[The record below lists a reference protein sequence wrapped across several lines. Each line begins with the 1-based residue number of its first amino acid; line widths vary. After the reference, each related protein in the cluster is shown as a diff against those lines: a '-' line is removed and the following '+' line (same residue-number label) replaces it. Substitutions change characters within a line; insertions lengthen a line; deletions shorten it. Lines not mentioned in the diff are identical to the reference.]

1 MYTFNVVETEAW
13 PNWREV
19 NAVGT
24 DAEVRIQDPDELRT
38 TSGERTAWCNGV
50 GLGWKTGFPYRGDT
64 VCTNSK
70 CVGLRLGVHA
80 YGVTRVTE
88 GEGR

>member
-13 PNWREV
+13 PNWREA

-50 GLGWKTGFPYRGDT
+50 GLG
-64 VCTNSK
+64 
-70 CVGLRLGVHA
+70 
-80 YGVTRVTE
+80 
-88 GEGR
+88 